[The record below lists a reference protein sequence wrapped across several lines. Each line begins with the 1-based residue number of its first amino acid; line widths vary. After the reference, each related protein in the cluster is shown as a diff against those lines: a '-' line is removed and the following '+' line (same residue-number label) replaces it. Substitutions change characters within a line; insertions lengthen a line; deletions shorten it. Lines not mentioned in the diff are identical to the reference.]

1 MALSHVISP
10 NPSGKDFRASGVS
23 FAANDCACVLNRHF
37 GLQAMAVQE
46 HHGIVDKFVG
56 DSIMAFWGPPFVKA
70 EEHAV
75 LACRAALAQLVALD
89 TLRRELPEITG
100 LRRDVPTLELRI
112 GICTGEVVVGNIGLE
127 NTRSYTVI
135 GDTVNLSARLEHAN
149 RVYNTQ
155 ILLDE
160 TTAQAINQEFEIRE
174 STSFP

>member
-75 LACRAALAQLVALD
+75 LACRAALIKLVALD

-100 LRRDVPTLELRI
+100 LRRDVPTLELGI

-127 NTRSYTVI
+127 NTRSYC
-135 GDTVNLSARLEHAN
+135 DW
-149 RVYNTQ
+149 
-155 ILLDE
+155 
-160 TTAQAINQEFEIRE
+160 
-174 STSFP
+174 